1 MAKPCYTYVYD
12 KNLNVPSPLVSVVYQ
27 PYVI

>member
-12 KNLNVPSPLVSVVYQ
+12 KNLNVPSLLVFVVYQ
-27 PYVI
+27 HYAI